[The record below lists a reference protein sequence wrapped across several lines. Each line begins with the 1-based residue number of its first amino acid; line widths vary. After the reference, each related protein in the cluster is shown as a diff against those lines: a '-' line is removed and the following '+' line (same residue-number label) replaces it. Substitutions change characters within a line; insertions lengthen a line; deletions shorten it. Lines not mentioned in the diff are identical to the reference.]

1 MTEREKLLEILYDM
15 PEVQTLKEN
24 ADYLLE
30 HGVTLSTSPPTK
42 YILRETIVE
51 RLNSIGGCG
60 ATDEYSKGWDE
71 AIDEAIKI
79 LNDTSAVYIASI
91 NHGHWIKTGGYVCGD
106 YEFKCSACGETYW
119 EGSNYAERA
128 HFCLNCGAKMIFA
141 VKEIKE

>member
-30 HGVTLSTSPPTK
+30 HGVTF
-42 YILRETIVE
+42 
-51 RLNSIGGCG
+51 
-60 ATDEYSKGWDE
+60 
-71 AIDEAIKI
+71 
-79 LNDTSAVYIASI
+79 I

-141 VKEIKE
+141 VRKIKKE